1 MVEQAVQNILEMRG
15 ITKIFGDVK
24 ANDGIDLS
32 VRRGEI
38 HGLLGENGAGK
49 TTLMNILY
57 GLYKPNAGV
66 IFIDGKEAAI
76 EDSLA
81 AIRHGVG
88 MIHQH
93 FMLVPAFT
101 VLENIVLG
109 LRSSREPFL
118 DLKKARNEVAQ
129 LAKRHVL
136 TVYPDALISDLSTG
150 LKQQVE
156 IIKMLYRGANIL
168 ILDEPT
174 GVLTPSEMVEL
185 FGTLKSLARQGK
197 SVIIISHKLEEIME
211 VTDRVSVLRRG
222 RMVAA
227 FNTCETTPAELARQ
241 MVGRE
246 VVFRVEKKAREPGDV
261 MLEVR
266 DLCVRGMR
274 KASTLKSIS
283 FSVRE
288 GEIFGIAGVD
298 GNGQTELMEALA
310 GLRRVESGDVFLDGE
325 SIANLNPGVIA
336 KKKLAFVP
344 EDRKEMGVVRGFG
357 IDRNMILR
365 NVDAPPVSRHGVIDN
380 QYVRRE
386 TDRMIGEYDVRLSY
400 RKTTADQLSGGNL
413 QKIIL
418 ARELGSVPKV
428 LLAMHP
434 TRGLDVGAI
443 EFIHGKILKARER
456 GAAIVIV
463 STELEEILMLSDRI
477 AVFFDGNIS
486 GILDQKD
493 ASVEA
498 LGRLMAGITGEAEQE
513 GGGRCAKDHED

>member
-1 MVEQAVQNILEMRG
+1 MVEQGIQNILEMRG

-24 ANDGIDLS
+24 ANDGIDLCIQQ
-32 VRRGEI
+32 GEI

-57 GLYKPNAGV
+57 GLYKPNAGA
-66 IFIDGKEAAI
+66 IFIDGKEVVI
-76 EDSLA
+76 DDSLA
-81 AIRHGVG
+81 AIHHGVG

-109 LRSSREPFL
+109 LKSSREPFL
-118 DLKKARNEVAQ
+118 DLKKAHQEVEE
-129 LAKRHVL
+129 LAKRHGL
-136 TVYPDALISDLSTG
+136 TIYPDALISDLSTG

-174 GVLTPSEMVEL
+174 GVLTPNEMIEL
-185 FGTLKSLARQGK
+185 FETLKSLARQGK

-222 RMVAA
+222 KMVAT
-227 FNTCETTPAELARQ
+227 FNTRETTPAELARQ

-246 VVFRVEKKAREPGDV
+246 VVFSINKQESEPGDV
-261 MLEVR
+261 VLEVK
-266 DLCVRGMR
+266 DLCVQGMR

-288 GEIFGIAGVD
+288 GEILGIAGVD
-298 GNGQTELMEALA
+298 GNGQTELMEALT
-310 GLRRVESGDVFLDGE
+310 GLRRIESGSVLLDGE

-336 KKKLAFVP
+336 KKKVAFVP

-365 NVDAPPVSRHGVIDN
+365 NADASPVSHHGVIDN
-380 QYVRRE
+380 KFVKRV
-386 TDRMIGEYDVRLSY
+386 TDRMIEEYDVRLSY

-418 ARELGSVPKV
+418 ARELSGSPKV

-443 EFIHGKILKARER
+443 EFVHGKILEARGS

-477 AVFFDGNIS
+477 AVFFDGNLS

-493 ASVEA
+493 ASIEA
-498 LGRLMAGITGEAEQE
+498 LGRLMAGVVDEVQQE
-513 GGGRCAKDHED
+513 GGTLFA